1 MSKPLTASVTP
12 LRSAAPVPEK
22 PRRAKCDRDV
32 KLHIPEAVY
41 DDLARV
47 ARADQR
53 PVVNISASC
62 WNGIYMEP
70 WGGAVSDNHGAS
82 VSFGG

>member
-1 MSKPLTASVTP
+1 MWRSVETAAVSKPLTASVTP
-12 LRSAAPVPEK
+12 LHSAAPVPEK

-32 KLHIPEAVY
+32 KLHISEAMY

-53 PVVNISASC
+53 PVSEYIRVVLERHLYGAAKV
-62 WNGIYMEP
+62 
-70 WGGAVSDNHGAS
+70 GG
-82 VSFGG
+82 

>member
-1 MSKPLTASVTP
+1 MSKSLTASVTP

-32 KLHIPEAVY
+32 KLHISEALY

-53 PVVNISASC
+53 PVSEYIRVLLERHLYGRI
-62 WNGIYMEP
+62 
-70 WGGAVSDNHGAS
+70 GAGN
-82 VSFGG
+82 

>member
-12 LRSAAPVPEK
+12 LRSADPVPEK
-22 PRRAKCDRDV
+22 PRRAKCDRDI
-32 KLHIPEAVY
+32 KLHVPEAVY

-53 PVVNISASC
+53 PISET
-62 WNGIYMEP
+62 IRVLLERHLY
-70 WGGAVSDNHGAS
+70 GAVRT
-82 VSFGG
+82 GG